1 MDVISQQSPI
11 YRAIKSN
18 RWKENKPSAFLLR
31 RQLADGKPEEELSVI
46 TKADCTKEVCFAKQN
61 TCFGEFKLLV
71 EHIREL
77 GLDVIPKPLE
87 DNLYHAVI
95 INLPLYTEENIKE
108 AERMAGLLAKK
119 VVSVQLR
126 PK

>member
-1 MDVISQQSPI
+1 MDTIPQQSPI

-18 RWKENKPSAFLLR
+18 RWKEKKPSAFLLR

-46 TKADCTKEVCFAKQN
+46 TKAGCTKEVCFAKQN
-61 TCFGEFKLLV
+61 TCFGEFKLLA

-77 GLDVIPKPLE
+77 GLDVVPRQLD
-87 DNLYHAVI
+87 DNPYHAAI

-108 AERMAGLLAKK
+108 AERIAGLLAKK
-119 VVSVQLR
+119 VLSIQLR

>member
-1 MDVISQQSPI
+1 QSPI

-18 RWKENKPSAFLLR
+18 RWKENKSSAFLLR
-31 RQLADGKPEEELSVI
+31 RQVADGKPEEELSVI
-46 TKADCTKEVCFAKQN
+46 TKADCTKDVCFAKQN

-71 EHIREL
+71 EDVREL
-77 GLDVIPKPLE
+77 GLDVVSRELD
-87 DNLYHAVI
+87 DNPYHAAI

-108 AERMAGLLAKK
+108 AERIAGLLAKK
-119 VVSVQLR
+119 VLSVQLR

>member
-1 MDVISQQSPI
+1 MDTIAQQSSI

-18 RWKENKPSAFLLR
+18 RWKEKKPSAFLLR
-31 RQLADGKPEEELSVI
+31 RQLADGKPEKELSVI

-61 TCFGEFKLLV
+61 ACFGEFKLLA

-77 GLDVIPKPLE
+77 GLDVVPRQLD
-87 DNLYHAVI
+87 DNPYHAAI

-108 AERMAGLLAKK
+108 AERIAGLLAKK
-119 VVSVQLR
+119 VLSIQLR

>member
-1 MDVISQQSPI
+1 MGIIPQQSPI

-31 RQLADGKPEEELSVI
+31 RQVADRKPEEELSVI
-46 TKADCTKEVCFAKQN
+46 TRADCTKEVCFAKQN

-71 EHIREL
+71 EDVREL
-77 GLDVIPKPLE
+77 GLDVVSRELD
-87 DNLYHAVI
+87 DNPYHAAI

-108 AERMAGLLAKK
+108 AERIAGLLAKK
-119 VVSVQLR
+119 VLSVQLR
-126 PK
+126 PR

>member
-1 MDVISQQSPI
+1 MEIISPHSPI

-31 RQLADGKPEEELSVI
+31 RQLADGKSEKELSVI
-46 TKADCTKEVCFAKQN
+46 TRADCTKEICFAKQN
-61 TCFGEFKLLV
+61 TCFGEFKLLAD
-71 EHIREL
+71 HIRQL
-77 GLDVIPKPLE
+77 GLDVVPRQLD
-87 DNLYHAVI
+87 DNPYHAAI

-108 AERMAGLLAKK
+108 AERIAGLLAKK
-119 VVSVQLR
+119 VLSVQLR